1 MVNISYTVKKKSYLY
16 KNKCHHIA
24 PLFNK
29 AQVALH
35 NQQDKIQFL
44 SCGDLTLVSVST
56 GSQVVPTVKATVTQP
71 KWCTVNALKPLL
83 KCDAGMDPENLEAQ
97 VSISTVFFVSI
108 INVNIYISLT
118 VSQYSLNI
126 FCVLIHLMLITAL

>member
-1 MVNISYTVKKKSYLY
+1 MVTISYTVKKKSYLY
-16 KNKCHHIA
+16 KNKCDHIT

-56 GSQVVPTVKATVTQP
+56 GSQAVPTVKATVTQP
-71 KWCTVNALKPLL
+71 KWRTVSALKPLL
-83 KCDAGMDPENLEAQ
+83 KCDAGMDPENLEA
-97 VSISTVFFVSI
+97 
-108 INVNIYISLT
+108 
-118 VSQYSLNI
+118 
-126 FCVLIHLMLITAL
+126 